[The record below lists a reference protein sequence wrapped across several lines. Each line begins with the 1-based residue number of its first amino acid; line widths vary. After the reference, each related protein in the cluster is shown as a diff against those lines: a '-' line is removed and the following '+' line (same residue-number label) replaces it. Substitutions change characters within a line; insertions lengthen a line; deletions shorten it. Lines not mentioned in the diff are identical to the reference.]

1 MSTHFRFN
9 YYTIKDMVTVIDN
22 EQFTFERIQF
32 SLVDCVVL
40 TKMTKQELQ
49 KVLNSV
55 NKKMATTLRAAV

>member
-9 YYTIKDMVTVIDN
+9 YYTIKNMVTVIDN